1 MSPEKNSFLQ
11 LLEHEFSNLTPTGKR
26 IASYLLGNPQQL
38 PFESADSIAQQ
49 ASTSGISV
57 GRFLRSLGYQ
67 NLDEVKQSLRG
78 DAPGSWLITDRI
90 GAFRAENTN
99 DDALERSM
107 HREVEAIQQVY
118 GLARSDA
125 FAGIVQRIHQADAV
139 FILGI
144 QSTRGILTAFH
155 SHLEYIRPKVYYV
168 DGLSGIYAETLNSG
182 FANPYA
188 IIADFRAYSS
198 VTQTFCDA
206 AIDNDLPLALINDLQ
221 CPWARDYPTLDLLQI
236 KTDVGQFWDSPAPLA
251 CLLNLLVSAVAE
263 KYGEH
268 LDARLAK
275 NRQLQKAFGQFEG

>member
-1 MSPEKNSFLQ
+1 MSMEKNSFLQ
-11 LLEHEFSNLTPTGKR
+11 LLELKFSSLTPTGKR
-26 IASYLLGNPQQL
+26 IASYLLGNPEQL

-49 ASTSGISV
+49 TSTTGISV

-67 NLDEVKQSLRG
+67 NIDEVKQSLRG
-78 DAPGSWLITDRI
+78 EAPTSWLITDRI
-90 GAFRAENTN
+90 AAFRAEANA
-99 DDALERSM
+99 DDALERSQ
-107 HREVEAIQQVY
+107 HREIEAIQMVY
-118 GLARSDA
+118 ALARSET
-125 FAGIVQRIHQADAV
+125 FGQIVQRIYEADAV

-182 FANPYA
+182 FDNPYA

-206 AIDNDLPLALINDLQ
+206 AIDNDLPLALITDLQ
-221 CPWARDYPTLDLLQI
+221 CPWARDYPLDLLQL

-251 CLLNLLVSAVAE
+251 CLLNLMVSAVAE
-263 KYGEH
+263 KYGER
-268 LDARLAK
+268 LDERLAR

>member
-1 MSPEKNSFLQ
+1 MSTEKNSFLQ
-11 LLEHEFSNLTPTGKR
+11 VLEQQFSSLTPTGKR
-26 IASYLLGNPQQL
+26 IASYLLGNPEQL

-49 ASTSGISV
+49 ASTTGISV

-67 NLDEVKQSLRG
+67 NIDEVKKSLRG
-78 DAPGSWLITDRI
+78 EAPSSWLITDRI
-90 GAFRAENTN
+90 AAFRAETN
-99 DDALERSM
+99 QEDALDRSM
-107 HREVEAIQQVY
+107 SRELEAIQHAY
-118 GLARSDA
+118 GLARSEA
-125 FAGIVQRIHQADAV
+125 FARIVQRIHEADAV

-198 VTQTFCDA
+198 VTQAFCNA
-206 AIDNDLPLALINDLQ
+206 AIDNELATALITDLQ
-221 CPWARDYPTLDLLQI
+221 CPWARDYPLDLLQL

-251 CLLNLLVSAVAE
+251 CLLNLVVSAVAE
-263 KYGEH
+263 KYGER
-268 LDARLAK
+268 LDERLAR

>member
-1 MSPEKNSFLQ
+1 MAIEKNSFLQ
-11 LLEHEFSNLTPTGKR
+11 LLEQQFSSLTPTGKR
-26 IASYLLGNPQQL
+26 IASYLLGNPEQL

-49 ASTSGISV
+49 ASTTGISV
-57 GRFLRSLGYQ
+57 GRFLRSLGYK
-67 NLDEVKQSLRG
+67 NIDEVKQSLRG
-78 DAPGSWLITDRI
+78 DTPASWLITDRI
-90 GAFRAENTN
+90 AAFRLESNQ

-107 HREVEAIQQVY
+107 NRELEAIQY
-118 GLARSDA
+118 AYSLARSDA
-125 FAGIVQRIHQADAV
+125 FANVVQRIHEADAV

-188 IIADFRAYSS
+188 IISDFRAYSS

-206 AIDNDLPLALINDLQ
+206 AADNDLPLALITDLQ
-221 CPWARDYPTLDLLQI
+221 CPWARDYALDLLQL

-251 CLLNLLVSAVAE
+251 CLLNLIVSAVAE
-263 KYGEH
+263 KYGDG
-268 LDARLAK
+268 LDERLAK

>member
-1 MSPEKNSFLQ
+1 MEKNNFFQ
-11 LLEHEFSNLTPTGKR
+11 LLENEFSSMTPTGKR

-38 PFESADSIAQQ
+38 PFESADSIALQ
-49 ASTSGISV
+49 ASTTGISV

-67 NLDEVKQSLRG
+67 NLDDVKQSLRG
-78 DAPGSWLITDRI
+78 EVPTSWLITDRI
-90 GAFRAENTN
+90 TAFRAENN
-99 DDALERSM
+99 GGDALDRSM
-107 HREVEAIQQVY
+107 QREIEAIQQVY
-118 GLARSDA
+118 ELARSDA
-125 FAGIVQRIHQADAV
+125 FAQIVKRIHEADAV
-139 FILGI
+139 FIIGI

-182 FANPYA
+182 FDNPYA

-198 VTQTFCDA
+198 VTQPFCKA
-206 AIDNDLPLALINDLQ
+206 ALENALPLALITDLQ
-221 CPWARDYPTLDLLQI
+221 CPWARDYPQDLLQI

-251 CLLNLLVSAVAE
+251 CLLNLMVSAVAQL
-263 KYGEH
+263 YGEH

>member
-1 MSPEKNSFLQ
+1 MAIEKNSFLQ
-11 LLEHEFSNLTPTGKR
+11 LLEQQFSSLTPTGKR
-26 IASYLLGNPQQL
+26 IASYLLGNPEQL

-49 ASTSGISV
+49 ASTTGISV
-57 GRFLRSLGYQ
+57 GRFLRSLGYK
-67 NLDEVKQSLRG
+67 NIDEVKQSLRG
-78 DAPGSWLITDRI
+78 DTPASWLITDRI
-90 GAFRAENTN
+90 AAFRLENN
-99 DDALERSM
+99 QDDALERSM
-107 HREVEAIQQVY
+107 NRELEAIQY
-118 GLARSDA
+118 AYSLARSDA
-125 FAGIVQRIHQADAV
+125 FANVVQRIHEADAV

-188 IIADFRAYSS
+188 IISDFRAYSS

-206 AIDNDLPLALINDLQ
+206 AADNNLPLALITDLQ
-221 CPWARDYPTLDLLQI
+221 CPWARDYALDLLQL

-251 CLLNLLVSAVAE
+251 CLLNLIVSAVAE
-263 KYGEH
+263 KYGDG
-268 LDARLAK
+268 LDERLAK

>member
-1 MSPEKNSFLQ
+1 MPIEKNSFLQ
-11 LLEHEFSNLTPTGKR
+11 LLEQQFSSLTPTGKR
-26 IASYLLGNPQQL
+26 IASYLLGNPEQL

-49 ASTSGISV
+49 ASTTGISV
-57 GRFLRSLGYQ
+57 GRFLRSLGYK
-67 NLDEVKQSLRG
+67 NIDEVKQSLRG
-78 DAPGSWLITDRI
+78 DTPASWLITDRI
-90 GAFRAENTN
+90 AAFRLESNQ

-107 HREVEAIQQVY
+107 NRELEAIQY
-118 GLARSDA
+118 AYSLARSDA
-125 FAGIVQRIHQADAV
+125 FANVVQRIHEADAV

-188 IIADFRAYSS
+188 IISDFRAYSS

-206 AIDNDLPLALINDLQ
+206 AADNNLPLALITDLQ
-221 CPWARDYPTLDLLQI
+221 CPWARDYALDLLQL

-251 CLLNLLVSAVAE
+251 CLLNLIVSAVAE
-263 KYGEH
+263 KYGDG
-268 LDARLAK
+268 LDERLAK

>member
-1 MSPEKNSFLQ
+1 MAIEKNSFLQ
-11 LLEHEFSNLTPTGKR
+11 LLEQQFSSLTPTGKR
-26 IASYLLGNPQQL
+26 IASYLLGNPEQL

-49 ASTSGISV
+49 ASTTGISV
-57 GRFLRSLGYQ
+57 GRFLRSLGYK
-67 NLDEVKQSLRG
+67 NIDEVKQSLRG
-78 DAPGSWLITDRI
+78 DAPASWLITDRI
-90 GAFRAENTN
+90 AAFRLESNQ

-107 HREVEAIQQVY
+107 NRELEAIQY
-118 GLARSDA
+118 AYSLARSDA
-125 FAGIVQRIHQADAV
+125 FANVVQRIHEADAV

-188 IIADFRAYSS
+188 IISDFRAYSS

-206 AIDNDLPLALINDLQ
+206 AADNNLPLALITDLQ
-221 CPWARDYPTLDLLQI
+221 CPWARDYALDLLQL

-251 CLLNLLVSAVAE
+251 CLLNLIVSAVAE
-263 KYGEH
+263 KYGDG
-268 LDARLAK
+268 LDERLAK

>member
-1 MSPEKNSFLQ
+1 MRVE
-11 LLEHEFSNLTPTGKR
+11 TP
-26 IASYLLGNPQQL
+26 A
-38 PFESADSIAQQ
+38 
-49 ASTSGISV
+49 
-57 GRFLRSLGYQ
+57 
-67 NLDEVKQSLRG
+67 
-78 DAPGSWLITDRI
+78 SWLITDRI
-90 GAFRAENTN
+90 GAFRAENN
-99 DDALERSM
+99 QQDALDRSLS
-107 HREVEAIQQVY
+107 REIEAIRYVY

-125 FAGIVQRIHQADAV
+125 FAAIVQRIYDADAV

-206 AIDNDLPLALINDLQ
+206 AKDNKLPLALITDLQ
-221 CPWARDYPTLDLLQI
+221 CPWARDYPLDLLQL

-251 CLLNLLVSAVAE
+251 CLLNLIVSAVAE
-263 KYGEH
+263 KYGDR
-268 LDARLAK
+268 LDERLAK